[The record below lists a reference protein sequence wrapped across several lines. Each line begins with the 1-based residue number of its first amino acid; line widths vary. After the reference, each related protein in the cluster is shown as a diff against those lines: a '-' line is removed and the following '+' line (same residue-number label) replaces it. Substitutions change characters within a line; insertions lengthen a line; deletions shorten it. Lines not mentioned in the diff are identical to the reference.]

1 MEFILGLVAG
11 LFISS
16 FVWFTKVTVGTL
28 KIDHS
33 NPDKDVFKFEI
44 DDLTSLTKK
53 KFVFIKIVNTGY
65 DSHE

>member
-1 MEFILGLVAG
+1 MEFILGLIAG
-11 LFISS
+11 LLVS
-16 FVWFTKVTVGTL
+16 VLAWLTKITVGTL

>member
-11 LFISS
+11 LLVSS
-16 FVWFTKVTVGTL
+16 LAWVLKVTVGTL

-53 KFVFIKIVNTGY
+53 KFVFIKVVNTGY
-65 DSHE
+65 DSH